1 MPPIVIKVPKAP
13 RSSFNM
19 HRPLSKN
26 TLLENQVRHFKE
38 LEEKLPPEHRTG
50 IPHQAIQ
57 TEAQASEY
65 IQKMTAL
72 LHARGGT
79 HPKKFEKAT

>member
-1 MPPIVIKVPKAP
+1 MTPNVIKVPKAP

-38 LEEKLPPEHRTG
+38 LEAKLPADLHIG
-50 IPHQAIQ
+50 IPHETIQ
-57 TEAQASEY
+57 TEAQAGEY

-72 LHARGGT
+72 LHHRGGA
-79 HPKKFEKAT
+79 HPKKIARAS

>member
-1 MPPIVIKVPKAP
+1 MPPDVIKVPKPP

-19 HRPLSKN
+19 NRLLSKN

-38 LEEKLPPEHRTG
+38 LEAKLPAELQTG
-50 IPHQAIQ
+50 IAHEAIQ

-65 IQKMTAL
+65 IQKMTAI
-72 LHARGGT
+72 LHGRGGVD
-79 HPKKFEKAT
+79 PQKVERAT